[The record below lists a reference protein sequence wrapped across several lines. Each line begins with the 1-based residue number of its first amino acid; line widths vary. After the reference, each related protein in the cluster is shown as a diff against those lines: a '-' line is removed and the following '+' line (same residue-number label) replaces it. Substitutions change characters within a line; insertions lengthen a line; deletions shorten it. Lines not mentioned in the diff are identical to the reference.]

1 MERGGFFRLSLY
13 KTEVFPHIID
23 KLRRQNYN
31 NPSKNPIN

>member
-1 MERGGFFRLSLY
+1 MERDGFFHRSLW

-31 NPSKNPIN
+31 KSQQNPIN